1 MRGVIFVVL
10 LAVVAIGVYVVFR
23 RYTSRAPIPNEAL
36 LHMRV
41 PRTKRSGAPRP
52 HSRGFGNGRALT
64 VDSPG
69 LRVCVTTGAHL
80 LNAFGEEVCVV
91 VRAWNDGSALTVRSD
106 PRYVPLL
113 FDDGTSSRNV
123 RRVAEVLVDEGAA
136 LVDPL

>member
-41 PRTKRSGAPRP
+41 PTDEA
-52 HSRGFGNGRALT
+52 FGRAATALARVWNGRALT